1 MKHIV
6 IGTAGHVDHG
16 KTCLTKA
23 LTGVDTDRLKEEKK
37 RGITIEIGFA
47 QLTLPNGQT
56 ASIVDVPGHE
66 RLIRN
71 MLVGASG
78 IDIVLMVIA
87 ADEGCM
93 PQTREHLEILSLLGV
108 QTGLIVITKTD
119 MVEEDWLEIV
129 KEDIADQVTGTFLE
143 GVDMIPVSSSTGAGI
158 DALKAKIVS
167 TIEQTPAR
175 TVGRPFRLPVD
186 RAFTIKGFGT
196 VVTGTLVDGTLQNGG
211 TVMVYPQQKTA
222 RVRELQNHEIRQET
236 VEAGMRV
243 AVNLTGIDKQELMRG
258 CTIAQPD
265 SMLLSRQIT
274 VRLELVKD
282 TPFEVKN
289 ASQLHFYQG
298 TQELL
303 CRVRLLDVN
312 ILRPGERCYA
322 QLFFDEP
329 LTARNLD
336 KFIVR
341 FFSPMTTVGGGV
353 ILDMEARKLRR
364 SDPEVLK
371 RLERLEH
378 SPETRILQMVCDAR
392 CALLP
397 EEHLIR
403 LSGLSAPDVRD
414 ALVALSAAGTVL
426 EIGGGLISDCVLEET
441 WSRTEALLQAY
452 HKEQPLKDGL
462 PLGELRE
469 KIFSDTPKTADA
481 IMNHFSTAGKLSIL
495 GACAALKEFK
505 PTFSKEHAA
514 LRSEL
519 EALYEDA
526 GYEPP
531 LNEDVAQRYA
541 PRMGAF
547 QQVFARMQQDGTL
560 VALTPQTVVHA
571 DRCRQALD
579 VFVAM
584 FQTED
589 AVALGDFRT
598 KLGVS
603 RKYAQMYLDYFDK
616 QKISKMVGDRRIL
629 LPQKN

>member
-129 KEDIADQVTGTFLE
+129 KEDIAEQVKGTFLE
-143 GVDMIPVSSSTGAGI
+143 GADMIPVSSSTGAGI
-158 DALKAKIVS
+158 DELKAKIVS

-196 VVTGTLVDGTLQNGG
+196 VVTGTLVDGTIQNGG

-222 RVRELQNHEIRQET
+222 RVRELQNHEIRQEM

-303 CRVRLLDVN
+303 CRVRLLDAN
-312 ILRPGERCYA
+312 ILRPGQRCYA

-336 KFIVR
+336 RFIVR

-353 ILDMEARKLRR
+353 ILDMAAQKLRR
-364 SDPEVLK
+364 NDLEVLR
-371 RLERLEH
+371 RLEQLEH
-378 SPETRILQMVCDAR
+378 SPETRILQMVCDAG
-392 CALLP
+392 CALLSR
-397 EEHLIR
+397 EHLIR
-403 LSGLSAPDVRD
+403 LSGLSAPDVQD
-414 ALVALSAAGTVL
+414 ALAALSAAGTVL
-426 EIGGGLISDCVLEET
+426 EVGGGLISACVLDET

-452 HKEQPLKDGL
+452 HQEQPLKDGL

-469 KIFSDTPKTADA
+469 KIFSNTPKTADA
-481 IMNHFSTAGKLSIL
+481 IMNHFSAAGKLNVL
-495 GACAALKEFK
+495 GTCAALKEFK

-514 LRSEL
+514 MRSEL
-519 EALYEDA
+519 ETLYDGA

-531 LNEDVAQRYA
+531 LNEEVAQRYA
-541 PRMGAF
+541 PQAGIF

-571 DRCRQALD
+571 DRCQQALD

-616 QKISKMVGDRRIL
+616 RKISKMVGDRRIL